1 MSLLALVFC
10 ADEKVVRV
18 LRRVLSELEI
28 GMEQCTDAESAIH
41 QLTRR
46 RFEAVIVDCADPR
59 TASRV
64 LRSARSA
71 PVNKRA
77 VAVAILG
84 TAAGGGVDLGAHFVL
99 HQPLSPERA
108 KTSFRAVRALM
119 KRERRRNARIP
130 VETPVTI
137 QVNDGAGQLRA
148 VTTDLGEGG
157 LAIQLAHRPK
167 KLGDVKIQFSLPG
180 TEDAIECIGQVA
192 WENPGRQLGLRFVDL
207 APAMSD
213 LLRVWL
219 DSHAPEFEQDDPPA
233 PCKLTDLSLGGC
245 YLETGSPFPVRTRII
260 LSMDVVG
267 VQHRVGGVVLVMHPD
282 VGMGVEF
289 TQSADQQRADL
300 EKFIHTLTTSNG
312 VLPDLLVEPEGL
324 ETAEQASEQK
334 ARISADDPLLELF
347 RRKDALNFETFQAE
361 IRKQRNPAP
370 AAAAPAP
377 APAPPRKAAAHKASS

>member
-1 MSLLALVFC
+1 MSLQALVFC

-28 GMEQCTDAESAIH
+28 GMELCGDAESAIH
-41 QLTRR
+41 KLTRR
-46 RFEAVIVDCADPR
+46 RFEAVIVDCADQR

-77 VAVAILG
+77 VAVAILSG
-84 TAAGGGVDLGAHFVL
+84 QTGVANGGDLGAHFVL

-130 VETPVTI
+130 VEAPVTL

-157 LAIQLAHRPK
+157 MAIQIAHRPK
-167 KLGDVKIQFSLPG
+167 NLGPVTVQFSLPG
-180 TEDAIECIGQVA
+180 SEDNIECKAQVA
-192 WENPGRQLGLRFVDL
+192 WENPGRQVGLRFVDL
-207 APAMSD
+207 APEVRDRLNA
-213 LLRVWL
+213 WL
-219 DSHAPEFEQDDPPA
+219 ESRAPEFDQDDPPS

-245 YLETGSPFPVRTRII
+245 YLETGSPFPLRTRII
-260 LSMDVVG
+260 LSMQVSG
-267 VQHRVGGVVLVMHPD
+267 EPLRAEAVVLVMHSD

-289 TQSADQQRADL
+289 TQATDQQRSHV
-300 EKFIHTLTTSNG
+300 EKFIHALTNGNG
-312 VLPDLLVEPEGL
+312 VLPEILVEPEGL
-324 ETAEQASEQK
+324 ETAEPVNAPSTRSGPE
-334 ARISADDPLLELF
+334 DPLLELF
-347 RRKDALNFETFQAE
+347 RRRSELTPEAFQSE
-361 IRKQRNPAP
+361 LRKQRSPVP
-370 AAAAPAP
+370 
-377 APAPPRKAAAHKASS
+377 KAAAQKASL

>member
-1 MSLLALVFC
+1 MSLQALVFC

-28 GMEQCTDAESAIH
+28 GMELCGDAESAIH
-41 QLTRR
+41 KLTRR
-46 RFEAVIVDCADPR
+46 RFEAVIVDCADQR

-77 VAVAILG
+77 VAVAILSG
-84 TAAGGGVDLGAHFVL
+84 QTGVANGGDLGAHFVL

-130 VETPVTI
+130 VEAPVTL

-157 LAIQLAHRPK
+157 MAIQIAHRPK
-167 KLGDVKIQFSLPG
+167 NLGPVTVQFSLPG
-180 TEDAIECIGQVA
+180 SEDTIECKAQVA
-192 WENPGRQLGLRFVDL
+192 WENPGRQVGLRFVDL
-207 APAMSD
+207 APEVRDRLNA
-213 LLRVWL
+213 WL
-219 DSHAPEFEQDDPPA
+219 ESRAPEFDQDDPPS

-245 YLETGSPFPVRTRII
+245 YLETGSPFPLRTRII
-260 LSMDVVG
+260 LSMQVSG
-267 VQHRVGGVVLVMHPD
+267 EPLRAEAVVLVMHSD

-289 TQSADQQRADL
+289 TQATDQQRSHV
-300 EKFIHTLTTSNG
+300 EKFIHALTNGNG
-312 VLPDLLVEPEGL
+312 VLPEILVEPEGL
-324 ETAEQASEQK
+324 ETAEPVNAPSTRSGPE
-334 ARISADDPLLELF
+334 DPLLELF
-347 RRKDALNFETFQAE
+347 RRRSELTPEAFQSE
-361 IRKQRNPAP
+361 LRKQRSPVP
-370 AAAAPAP
+370 
-377 APAPPRKAAAHKASS
+377 KAAAQKASL

>member
-1 MSLLALVFC
+1 MSLQALVFC

-28 GMEQCTDAESAIH
+28 GMELCGDAESAIH
-41 QLTRR
+41 KLTRR
-46 RFEAVIVDCADPR
+46 RFEAVIVDCADQR

-77 VAVAILG
+77 VAVAILSG
-84 TAAGGGVDLGAHFVL
+84 QTGVANGGDLGAHFVL

-130 VETPVTI
+130 VEAPVTL

-157 LAIQLAHRPK
+157 MAIQIAHRPK
-167 KLGDVKIQFSLPG
+167 NLGSVTVQFSLPG
-180 TEDAIECIGQVA
+180 SEDTIECKAQVA
-192 WENPGRQLGLRFVDL
+192 WENPGRQVGLRFVDL
-207 APAMSD
+207 APEVRDRLNA
-213 LLRVWL
+213 WL
-219 DSHAPEFEQDDPPA
+219 ESRAPEFDQDDPPS

-245 YLETGSPFPVRTRII
+245 YLETGSPFPLRTRII
-260 LSMDVVG
+260 LSMQVAG
-267 VQHRVGGVVLVMHPD
+267 EPLRAEAVVLVMHSD

-289 TQSADQQRADL
+289 TQATDQHRSHV
-300 EKFIHTLTTSNG
+300 EKFIHALTNGNG
-312 VLPDLLVEPEGL
+312 VLPEILVEPEGL
-324 ETAEQASEQK
+324 ETAEPVNAPSTRSGPE
-334 ARISADDPLLELF
+334 DPLLELF
-347 RRKDALNFETFQAE
+347 RRRSELTPEAFQSE
-361 IRKQRNPAP
+361 LRKQRSPAP
-370 AAAAPAP
+370 
-377 APAPPRKAAAHKASS
+377 KAAAQKASV

>member
-1 MSLLALVFC
+1 MSLQALVFC

-28 GMEQCTDAESAIH
+28 GMELCGDAESAIH
-41 QLTRR
+41 KLTRR
-46 RFEAVIVDCADPR
+46 RFEAVIVDCADQR

-77 VAVAILG
+77 VAVAILTSQTG
-84 TAAGGGVDLGAHFVL
+84 VANGGDLGAHFFL

-130 VETPVTI
+130 VEAPVTL

-157 LAIQLAHRPK
+157 MAIQIAHRPK
-167 KLGDVKIQFSLPG
+167 NLGSVTVQFSLPG
-180 TEDAIECIGQVA
+180 SEDNIECKAQVA
-192 WENPGRQLGLRFVDL
+192 WENPGRQVGLRFVDL
-207 APAMSD
+207 APEVRDRLNA
-213 LLRVWL
+213 WL
-219 DSHAPEFEQDDPPA
+219 ESRAPEFDQDDPPS

-245 YLETGSPFPVRTRII
+245 YLETGSPFPLRTRII
-260 LSMDVVG
+260 LSMQVAG
-267 VQHRVGGVVLVMHPD
+267 EPLHAEAVVLVMHSD

-289 TQSADQQRADL
+289 TQATGQQRSHV
-300 EKFIHTLTTSNG
+300 EKFIHALTNGNG
-312 VLPDLLVEPEGL
+312 VLPEILVEPEGL
-324 ETAEQASEQK
+324 ETAEPVNAPPIRSGPE
-334 ARISADDPLLELF
+334 DPLLELF
-347 RRKDALNFETFQAE
+347 RRRSELTPEAFQSE
-361 IRKQRNPAP
+361 LRKQRNPAP
-370 AAAAPAP
+370 
-377 APAPPRKAAAHKASS
+377 KAAAQKASV